1 MQFRAGILYVV
12 LFVVIAAGAYGV
24 IATAESPELTID
36 EADADFTLSEG
47 DELEVDGQVFNV
59 SQLADGQGTVEQVDE
74 DATLD
79 VEWEDGER
87 VPIEEDVEYIL
98 EINQPDA
105 ADEEE
110 ADEENGDDEEAE
122 DDENGDEAED
132 GENGDEAEAEDDENG
147 DEAEADDAD
156 EEDGPESFTLRED
169 YDEDEYET
177 VEREDGIYVVVT
189 DNDSDELV
197 HIDDF
202 DEIDSQVYEVGDSIE
217 FYDTDSEENVEG
229 EVTSIGTE
237 LVVVEYTGVQVT
249 EFDLENANT
258 VTLNNQEFGVYF
270 PSDDE
275 VYLTS
280 NLELFNAQLDDIEE
294 FSERVHG
301 LWWVVSLSALT
312 GFLIGGLAFMPV
324 RG

>member
-36 EADADFTLSEG
+36 EADADFTLTEG
-47 DELEVDGQVFNV
+47 DEFEVDGQVFNV
-59 SQLADGQGTVEQVDE
+59 SQLAGGEGTVEQVDE
-74 DATLD
+74 DATLE
-79 VEWEDGER
+79 VEWEDGDL
-87 VPIEEDVEYIL
+87 VSVEEDVEYVL

-105 ADEEE
+105 D
-110 ADEENGDDEEAE
+110 DDEAE
-122 DDENGDEAED
+122 DENGDEAEE
-132 GENGDEAEAEDDENG
+132 ENGDDAEADDEDGNDENG
-147 DEAEADDAD
+147 DEAEADDGD
-156 EEDGPESFTLRED
+156 DEDGPESFTLRED

-177 VEREDGIYVVVT
+177 VERDDGIYVVVT

-202 DEIDSQVYEVGDSIE
+202 DGIDSQVYELGDSIE
-217 FYDTDSEENVEG
+217 FYDTDGEEMVEG
-229 EVTSIGTE
+229 EVANIDTE
-237 LVVVEYTGVQVT
+237 FVVVEYTGIQVT
-249 EFDLENANT
+249 EFDLVNTNT
-258 VTLNNQEFGVYF
+258 VTLNGEEFGVYF
-270 PSDDE
+270 SSDDE

-280 NLELFNAQLDDIEE
+280 NLELFNAQLDEIEE
-294 FSERVHG
+294 FGERVHG

-312 GFLIGGLAFMPV
+312 GFLIAGLAFMPV